1 MPRLWHHGLH
11 DDTVLVGLTM
21 QILCAFDDLAE
32 NSAKGFEVAWQGQQL
47 QILVARRDGHVY
59 AYRNLCP
66 HRGTTLDWL
75 PDQFMDADRQYLQCA
90 THGALFRLED
100 GTCIAGPC
108 VGKQLSPL
116 AAEVREGMVV
126 LLEN

>member
-1 MPRLWHHGLH
+1 
-11 DDTVLVGLTM
+11 M

-32 NSAKGFEVAWQGQQL
+32 NSAKGFELAWQGQQL
-47 QILVARRDGHVY
+47 QVLIARRDGRVY

-75 PDQFMDADRQYLQCA
+75 PDQFMDPDRQYLQCA

-126 LLEN
+126 LLGN